1 VERGLVVVD
10 LEVLGRLWAR
20 LGGIG
25 LPRSVARKVEME
37 DEREREV
44 VNEVEIADF
53 AEIVTFDSV
62 EIADSGSVVAEIEDS
77 DSEAGNVGLV
87 GMIAGNAAVEV
98 GWDEY

>member
-1 VERGLVVVD
+1 MVVD

-25 LPRSVARKVEME
+25 LPRSVVRKVEME

-44 VNEVEIADF
+44 VNEVDIADF
-53 AEIVTFDSV
+53 AEIVRFDSV

-77 DSEAGNVGLV
+77 DYSEAGNVGLV